1 MFEYRLILQVGNTF
15 INICVTMTSDSLPHM
30 CYNDTFAFLGYEGIR
45 KPEDTYIPFLFPIKY
60 NTVLVIVEQF
70 FSW

>member
-1 MFEYRLILQVGNTF
+1 
-15 INICVTMTSDSLPHM
+15 MTSDSLPYM

-60 NTVLVIVEQF
+60 NTVLVIVEQ
-70 FSW
+70 S